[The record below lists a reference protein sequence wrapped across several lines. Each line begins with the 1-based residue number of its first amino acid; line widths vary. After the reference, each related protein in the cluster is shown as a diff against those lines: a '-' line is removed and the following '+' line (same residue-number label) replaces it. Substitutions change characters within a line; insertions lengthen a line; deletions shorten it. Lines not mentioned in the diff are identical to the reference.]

1 MRLTIL
7 AFARGVDLIPD
18 SKKLSASMQDY
29 LEAILE
35 LEEAEDTVRVTDI
48 ANKLGIAKASV
59 NQTLN
64 KFKKKGLVRQKI
76 YGPVELTRE
85 GRHMAEKV
93 RQAHLL
99 LKRFLIQVL
108 DVDPEVAEEDAC
120 LMEHAVSTHTME
132 RLTDFLRRN
141 GYLKEQNSAPDK

>member
-1 MRLTIL
+1 
-7 AFARGVDLIPD
+7 
-18 SKKLSASMQDY
+18 
-29 LEAILE
+29 
-35 LEEAEDTVRVTDI
+35 
-48 ANKLGIAKASV
+48 
-59 NQTLN
+59 
-64 KFKKKGLVRQKI
+64 
-76 YGPVELTRE
+76 
-85 GRHMAEKV
+85 MAEKV